1 MRKLL
6 LLFSVLFVMSCSK
19 ETIKYTLTTSVI
31 PANSG
36 TINPNGGTVDEGQ
49 QVSIT
54 AAPTAEFVFDKWTG
68 AASGSNETV
77 SVIMDSDKSVT
88 ANFIK
93 KKYTLTTS
101 VEGEGTI
108 IEKVIKAG
116 LATDYNSGSI
126 IELTAMPSDGWK
138 FVEWNGDLEGTENPI
153 NITINKDK
161 TVNAVLQEPPFYY
174 DENGITIKARGWVTA
189 GITGELNGITY
200 TAVDNTTLTSMV
212 ENEEDVTKVVTTLV
226 TEIDYLFSGIYNE
239 NNGEIT
245 YTNFNQNIAS
255 WDVSNVTSMKST
267 FRFANSFNQ
276 DIGYWDVGK
285 VTDMSRMFLRSYSFN
300 QDIGNWDTSNLTNMY
315 AMFYKAES
323 FNQDIGKW
331 DVSNVTDMGS
341 LFLLALSF
349 NQDIGNWDVSNVT
362 NMRGTFYNANSFN
375 QDIGNWDVSN
385 VTNMRGLFGGTTIDN
400 KSPSFNQDIGNWDV
414 SSVTNM
420 ETMFLDNTFFNQDIG
435 NWNVSNVTEMTAMF
449 EGASS
454 FNQDIGEWNVSS
466 VIYMNRMFQY
476 ASSFNQDI
484 GGWDVSSLK
493 NIDSPYWHG
502 LRKMFFGAT
511 NFNQDLKNWCVQ
523 NFASEPEYFSLESA
537 LTEAN
542 KPLWGTCPD

>member
-1 MRKLL
+1 MKKLIL
-6 LLFSVLFVMSCSK
+6 LLFSISLINSCSSGS
-19 ETIKYTLTTSVI
+19 EEPPPPPIKYTLTTVSN
-31 PANSG
+31 PSEGGA
-36 TINPNGGTVDEGQ
+36 INPNGGIVDEGTQ
-49 QVSIT
+49 ISIT
-54 AAPTAEFVFDKWTG
+54 ATPSAEYLFDKWTG
-68 AASGSNETV
+68 AASGNSPSI
-77 SVIMDSDKSVT
+77 SVIMDSNKSVT
-88 ANFIK
+88 ANFVK
-93 KKYTLTTS
+93 KQYPLT
-101 VEGEGTI
+101 VEIEGEGTVA
-108 IEKVIKAG
+108 EKVIKQG
-116 LATDYNSGSI
+116 VATDYNSGTVV
-126 IELTAMPSDGWK
+126 ELTATPTA
-138 FVEWNGDLEGTENPI
+138 EWVFKEWTGDLTGSDNPKE
-153 NITINKDK
+153 ITIDK
-161 TVNAVLQEPPFYY
+161 AKSVKAVFEEQSPFYL
-174 DENGITIKARGWVTA
+174 DENGVTIKARDGVTA
-189 GITGELNGITY
+189 GTTGKLNGVTY
-200 TAVDNTTLTSMV
+200 TAVDNNTLKSMV

-226 TEIDYLFSGIYNE
+226 TEMDYLFSGIYNE

-331 DVSNVTDMGS
+331 DVSNVTDMES

-400 KSPSFNQDIGNWDV
+400 KPPSFNQDIGNWDV

-476 ASSFNQDI
+476 ANSFNQDI

-523 NFASEPEYFSLESA
+523 NFASEPEAKF
-537 LTEAN
+537 
-542 KPLWGTCPD
+542 